1 MGQGS
6 SQPTDGAHF
15 VQNGEA
21 QENINVQV
29 ADSQPEA
36 SEFITQLNGE
46 PRKSHEAARKR
57 KRKSSNVNPQPISPE
72 AANQQNEKSQT
83 IQEINLKLNGERTD
97 DDSNMA
103 RPSINHSPLTKR
115 KRLVDSLENK
125 LPSQPNESAKPKSSK
140 PQNKPSA
147 RRDSHGSK
155 SEPRTPK
162 KALQKV
168 ASRKGSPSA
177 PTSIRG
183 SLTRGTPNQ
192 SSRSGATGVF
202 QPEEVE
208 ALEKFKVE
216 FCNTNN
222 CSLATFDRM
231 VQHGKEGSFPGERWI
246 GKRPFWKSAFEVLP
260 DRDHRSVLRFMKRH
274 FQGSDQK
281 SHVWTEEQEAE
292 LVVLIKQHGPQ
303 YAKIAEML
311 GRSSDDVVQRWKNRL
326 EHQDK
331 MKIGVW
337 SEDELDALRSAL
349 TIAWSKSKE
358 RGYDV
363 GENIYEMD
371 ESLIS
376 WGEVSKKMGHV
387 RSRQQC
393 ADKWRRIKTK
403 LNNSQPNSRS
413 GTPTTLRRPSRRPS
427 RGPSQIRSSQF
438 VEESDDDDSDGQDD
452 NAASQEKGSTSKQ
465 SPKKSPIKKK
475 HTPCEEASLSESQS
489 GSGSEADSEPKDD
502 SEGESSSSSE
512 SESEDEQTTTKSS
525 KLTDAKSGSNF
536 KDKTP
541 SNKPETGSRS
551 GSESGGN
558 NGDEATADESD
569 NSSSKEDSGSPDES
583 ENDSDNESDAS
594 STKRATKDEKDV
606 IKRKRE
612 SPIQDEEVE
621 DEKPTKIIKQEFSPT
636 MSEDE
641 EGGQQSD
648 SDAESGPDLKVK
660 KYEPSWFVS
669 SKASY

>member
-1 MGQGS
+1 MGQAS

-21 QENINVQV
+21 
-29 ADSQPEA
+29 P
-36 SEFITQLNGE
+36 SEIITQPNGE
-46 PRKSHEAARKR
+46 SRKNHEAARKR
-57 KRKSSNVNPQPISPE
+57 KRKSSNVNSQPKSPE
-72 AANQQNEKSQT
+72 ATNQPSEKSQT
-83 IQEINLKLNGERTD
+83 IQERNSKLNGEHTD
-97 DDSNMA
+97 VESNMA
-103 RPSINHSPLTKR
+103 RPSINHSPPTMR

-125 LPSQPNESAKPKSSK
+125 LPSEPNRSTKPKPSK
-140 PQNKPSA
+140 LQNKPSG
-147 RRDSHGSK
+147 RRESQGPN

-168 ASRKGSPSA
+168 ASHRGSPSI
-177 PTSIRG
+177 PTS
-183 SLTRGTPNQ
+183 SLARGTPNK
-192 SSRSGATGVF
+192 SNRNGTTGAF

-222 CSLATFDRM
+222 CSLATFDQM
-231 VQHGKEGSFPGERWI
+231 VQHGMQGTFPGERWI

-292 LVVLIKQHGPQ
+292 LVALIRQHGPK
-303 YAKIAEML
+303 YALLADML

-326 EHQDK
+326 EHRDK

-349 TIAWSKSKE
+349 TVAWTRSKGQ
-358 RGYDV
+358 GYDV
-363 GENIYEMD
+363 GDNIYEMD

-393 ADKWRRIKTK
+393 ADKWRRIKSK
-403 LNNSQPNSRS
+403 LSNSQPNSRS
-413 GTPTTLRRPSRRPS
+413 ATPATSRRPS
-427 RGPSQIRSSQF
+427 RGPSQFRSSRF
-438 VEESDDDDSDGQDD
+438 VESDADDSDEQDD
-452 NAASQEKGSTSKQ
+452 IADSQGKGSTSAH
-465 SPKKSPIKKK
+465 SPRKSPIKKK
-475 HTPCEEASLSESQS
+475 HTPRNEASSSESQS
-489 GSGSEADSEPKDD
+489 GSGSEADSGPKDD
-502 SEGESSSSSE
+502 SEGDSSSTSE
-512 SESEDEQTTTKSS
+512 SESEGEQTTAKKSKALSEPSS
-525 KLTDAKSGSNF
+525 KGKSGSKP
-536 KDKTP
+536 KDKTL
-541 SNKPETGSRS
+541 SNKKPGAGSRS
-551 GSESGGN
+551 GSETRESN
-558 NGDEATADESD
+558 RDETTADESD
-569 NSSSKEDSGSPDES
+569 DSSSKEGSDSTDENGINI
-583 ENDSDNESDAS
+583 ENESDAS
-594 STKRATKDEKDV
+594 SSKRTAKDAQYT
-606 IKRKRE
+606 IKRKAE
-612 SPIQDEEVE
+612 SPIHD
-621 DEKPTKIIKQEFSPT
+621 DGMGNEKPAKIMKQGFSPT

-648 SDAESGPDLKVK
+648 SDAESGPDFKVQ